1 VNKLV
6 ILLGTLL
13 VFVAIGVA
21 PIPLETILR
30 NPTRTVVIY
39 PNVLFA
45 IPLIL
50 LGSLLLLYG
59 ATVETSGPRHPSQ

>member
-1 VNKLV
+1 MIKFV
-6 ILLGTLL
+6 ILLGALL
-13 VFVAIGVA
+13 VFVAVGVT
-21 PIPLETILR
+21 PVPLETTLR
-30 NPTRTVVIY
+30 SPTRTVVIY

-59 ATVETSGPRHPSQ
+59 LTGETGGSRRLS

>member
-1 VNKLV
+1 MNNLA
-6 ILLGTLL
+6 ILLGALL
-13 VFVAIGVA
+13 VFVAVGVA
-21 PIPLETILR
+21 PMPLETILR

-50 LGSLLLLYG
+50 LGTLLLLYG
-59 ATVETSGPRHPSQ
+59 LTAETSSKRLSQ

>member
-1 VNKLV
+1 MNKFV
-6 ILLGTLL
+6 SLLGALL
-13 VFVAIGVA
+13 VFVAVGVA

-59 ATVETSGPRHPSQ
+59 FTAETSGSRLS

>member
-1 VNKLV
+1 LNKLV
-6 ILLGTLL
+6 LLLGTLL
-13 VFVAIGVA
+13 VLAAVGAA
-21 PIPLETILR
+21 PMPLETILR

-50 LGSLLLLYG
+50 LGSLLILYG
-59 ATVETSGPRHPSQ
+59 VTAETSDSRRHSQ

>member
-1 VNKLV
+1 M
-6 ILLGTLL
+6 GTLL
-13 VFVAIGVA
+13 VLAAVGAA
-21 PIPLETILR
+21 PMPLKTILR

-59 ATVETSGPRHPSQ
+59 VTAETGDSRCPSE

>member
-1 VNKLV
+1 MNKLA
-6 ILLGTLL
+6 ILLGILL
-13 VFVAIGVA
+13 VFVALGVA
-21 PIPLETILR
+21 PMPLETILH
-30 NPTRTVVIY
+30 NPSRTVVIY

-59 ATVETSGPRHPSQ
+59 VTAETSVSKRLSQ

>member
-1 VNKLV
+1 MIKFV
-6 ILLGTLL
+6 ILLGALL
-13 VFVAIGVA
+13 VFVAVSVA

-59 ATVETSGPRHPSQ
+59 LTAETSGSRLS